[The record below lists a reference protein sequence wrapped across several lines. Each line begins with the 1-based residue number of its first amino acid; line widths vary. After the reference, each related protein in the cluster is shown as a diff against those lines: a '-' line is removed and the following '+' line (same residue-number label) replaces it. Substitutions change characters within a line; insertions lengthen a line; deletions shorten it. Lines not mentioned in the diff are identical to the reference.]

1 MSVGS
6 TDFEALLQEALSPV
20 DPPDDLLV
28 RVEATLVSLAVAA
41 QDEFEAWELSAMR
54 DPRNWVR
61 PAAAII
67 VGAGAG
73 AALVVLRVRGRHKS
87 RLQQSANMLELA
99 GHTLH
104 DVAEEA
110 RRVLPGR

>member
-6 TDFEALLQEALSPV
+6 PDFEALLREALSPV

-28 RVEATLVSLAVAA
+28 RVESTLVSLAVAA
-41 QDEFEAWELSAMR
+41 HDELEAWELSAMR

-73 AALVVLRVRGRHKS
+73 AALVVLRVRTRHPS
-87 RLQQSANMLELA
+87 RLQRSANMIELA